1 MVPGLWVGR
10 LEIQPAEAFASGF
23 EVVIMLEEVT
33 RDRVRPPRGG
43 IFLSWPIEDSDER
56 LPDEEVLRVVVDLVE
71 RSVRA
76 GRPTLI
82 TCMGGLNRS
91 GLVAALALRRLG
103 HSADEALWTAS
114 RRARAVRARQRVV
127 RGATSPGDVSRYFTD
142 HADTHFRIARL
153 RRSREAFAP

>member
-1 MVPGLWVGR
+1 
-10 LEIQPAEAFASGF
+10 
-23 EVVIMLEEVT
+23 MLEEVT

-103 HSADEALWTAS
+103 HSADEALSLLRAS
-114 RRARAVRARQRVV
+114 RGPYAL
-127 RGATSPGDVSRYFTD
+127 GNELFEE
-142 HADTHFRIARL
+142 RL
-153 RRSREAFAP
+153 RRET